1 MEQNWLCW
9 QILKQRVNFF
19 KFQWLCKSFG
29 VNLLNFSFLSGSGL
43 IDLLGGFF
51 EFVVADLS
59 VVIEVGAFDALK
71 KTTTKWH

>member
-1 MEQNWLCW
+1 MVVQKFRRKFTQWG
-9 QILKQRVNFF
+9 QIFRFF
-19 KFQWLCKSFG
+19 
-29 VNLLNFSFLSGSGL
+29 SGCGL

-71 KTTTKWH
+71 KNET